1 MNEKKHITPADLRYL
16 FGITDGIFSENDLE
30 ILKEQISV
38 HKYFVNQSIP
48 WTITWEDA
56 VFSWYENVFRPI
68 VEVVDS
74 WEVRNAFSGS
84 SRNTLYFDIAN
95 HWYYLLEKDP
105 QTYAGYAAIHYAA
118 SYGKGLGS
126 WLSKLALPNKAA

>member
-1 MNEKKHITPADLRYL
+1 MNEKMNDTPADLRYL
-16 FGITDGIFSENDLE
+16 TGITDGIFSENELE

-48 WTITWEDA
+48 WTISWEDA
-56 VFSWYENVFRPI
+56 VFSWYENVFKPI

-74 WEVRNAFSGS
+74 WEVRNAFTS
-84 SRNTLYFDIAN
+84 STQNRLYLDISN

-105 QTYAGYAAIHYAA
+105 QTFAGYAAIHYAA
-118 SYGKGLGS
+118 TYGKGLGS
-126 WLSKLALPNKAA
+126 WLSKLSLSTKAA